1 MSTAF
6 TGGGVLSPRADFT
19 DVRAPTTRIG
29 AMTLPPAARFPAL
42 SQLSLPGSFARP
54 QGRTLN
60 NIVVTLIACG
70 LWLIT
75 LRLEVGG
82 EYEAFAKRQILGL
95 LTVHVAITLAVLL
108 FYLAVDGGYLGRL
121 FSRSTFVIAALGVL
135 YVFAVGLV
143 RNGNTLLFREE
154 CYAIRWFAVGFML
167 MRVAITQKGIKL
179 FLLLSAVATA
189 VLLYLIMEKATSET
203 LADTSIRRVTTSNM
217 WPVAYCGFISIGLML
232 NALWPLGTQWQV
244 VGLSALT
251 TVIVVG
257 SVRTSTR
264 SLFAVQAAMLV
275 MTLFALARDPRMTAK
290 LKWLNR
296 LQLFLLA
303 GVVLYLGRQIVT
315 GRIFASISLISRRF
329 LGSEGTGSMRI
340 KELTDMFADF
350 GPIDWL
356 FGGGLGSYFVTELG
370 WWTARP
376 HIAYFTWLQKGGLVI
391 FLAATVLIYART
403 MWSFAAA
410 LLTKNRSARLS
421 YAGMPKPILVVGP
434 PLLAWFSTTFISGGF
449 DNGSMLALGGLSAL
463 WIQLEDETKLLLP
476 ARYGSHATSAVAA
489 NPFATNSIA

>member
-1 MSTAF
+1 
-6 TGGGVLSPRADFT
+6 
-19 DVRAPTTRIG
+19 
-29 AMTLPPAARFPAL
+29 MTLPTAARFPAL
-42 SQLSLPGSFARP
+42 SQLSLPGTFAGP
-54 QGRTLN
+54 QGRTMN
-60 NIVVTLIACG
+60 NIVATLIACG
-70 LWLIT
+70 LWLVT

-82 EYEAFAKRQILGL
+82 EYEAFAKRQIFGL
-95 LTVHVAITLAVLL
+95 LTVHIAITLAVLL
-108 FYLAVDGGYLGRL
+108 FYLALDAGYLGRL

-167 MRVAITQKGIKL
+167 MRVVITQKGIKL
-179 FLLLSAVATA
+179 FLLLSAVASA
-189 VLLYLIMEKATSET
+189 VLLYLIMEKATGET

-264 SLFAVQAAMLV
+264 SLFAVQAAMLA
-275 MTLFALARDPRMTAK
+275 MTLLALAKDPRMAAK
-290 LKWLNR
+290 RRWLNR
-296 LQLFLLA
+296 LQLFLIS

-340 KELTDMFADF
+340 KELTDMFAAF
-350 GPIDWL
+350 GPIDWF
-356 FGGGLGSYFVTELG
+356 FGDGLGSYFVTELG

-410 LLTKNRSARLS
+410 LLPTRRQTGLP
-421 YAGMPKPILVVGP
+421 YDGMPKPILVVGP
-434 PLLAWFSTTFISGGF
+434 PLLAWFGTTFISGGF

-463 WIQLEDETKLLLP
+463 WIQLEDETKQLLP
-476 ARYGSHATSAVAA
+476 GRFAIRAAPAVAA
-489 NPFATNSIA
+489 SGFATNPTA